1 MKNHSTNN
9 YQGMSQL
16 PHTITFRLWLFC
28 AALAGILIVPN
39 AALAVG
45 PVSKLYLTAGDENMN
60 WVVQGASVTN
70 SWTQHNIGE
79 YAIAILNTVRTLGV
93 FGPGS
98 EYTLSGT
105 YTGTN
110 FAYPFNNQAVYDGT
124 TNGILNYTVDY
135 GGGGVYSTKTDW
147 SNPTLL
153 FSTTAGYIGIAYDST
168 DGTLWLSSF
177 NGNTVEHRSLQG
189 ALISSFVVPFSRI
202 TCLAL
207 DPADDTLWMG
217 SQSTEGTFY
226 QYSKTGVQLSTVI
239 YSALL
244 SQNTL
249 GGEFVVPPAPTGLE
263 LDGFGTLVFSNNKTA
278 TFNIQDVE
286 TQLKK
291 NGFFEGG
298 FGYNDSRNHEFFSTA
313 QITSVTFSS
322 DGNQATFTGNAKDGI
337 NRKRSVTFTVTVLAN
352 QDRDSDDTLTINVS
366 DGYSATGKCLNG
378 GIFIAPNQ

>member
-1 MKNHSTNN
+1 MKNNH
-9 YQGMSQL
+9 QGITQL
-16 PHTITFRLWLFC
+16 PSTITLGLCFFC
-28 AALAGILIVPN
+28 IAFAGIFFATN
-39 AALAVG
+39 TALAVG
-45 PVSKLYLTAGDENMN
+45 PVSALYLTAGDNSTN

-70 SWTQHNIGE
+70 SWTQHNNTE

-93 FGPGS
+93 VGPGS
-98 EYTLSGT
+98 EYTLGGT

-110 FAYPFNNQAVYDGT
+110 FAYPFAGPVYDGT

-135 GGGGVYSTKTDW
+135 DGGGVYSTKTDW

-153 FSTTAGYIGIAYDST
+153 FSVAPRYLGIAYDST
-168 DGTLWLSSF
+168 DGTLWLSQF
-177 NGNTVEHRSLQG
+177 NGNTVEHRSVNG
-189 ALISSFVVPFSRI
+189 ALLSSFVVPFTSI

-207 DPADDTLWMG
+207 DPADGTLWMG

-226 QYSKTGVQLSTVI
+226 QYSKAGVQLSTVT
-239 YSALL
+239 YPALVG
-244 SQNTL
+244 QNTL

-263 LDGFGTLVFSNNKTA
+263 LDGQGTLVFSNGKTA

-286 TQLKK
+286 AAKRN
-291 NGFFEGG
+291 NGFFEGA
-298 FGYNDSRNHEFFSTA
+298 FGYDDAKGPEFFSTA

-322 DGNQATFTGNAKDGI
+322 DGNQATFTGNAKNGFRRQR
-337 NRKRSVTFTVTVLAN
+337 NVTFTVTVLAN
-352 QDRDSDDTLTINVS
+352 QNPNGNDSLTINVS